1 MLDRTQA
8 KGRPRSKRVVPS
20 WPDTAT
26 PRATSGS
33 ARPRRRAFPDGAHFR
48 VEVPTV
54 NSADAVRTLVRIV
67 EEEAGVKINRID
79 QTAGI
84 MRFSDA
90 EHEAYLDVGRENDIE
105 IFFALGP
112 RGIYDI
118 GAQKM
123 IQLRV
128 GPRVGA
134 AHARHGADRL
144 RHWRTSSASSRMGGR
159 GLLISDEGMLILAH
173 KMRCDGVI
181 PPDVKLMA
189 SAHMGHNNPVT
200 YRMLEEL
207 GADTIASQA
216 RPRLLHPR
224 GAARRGAH
232 PAARAHR
239 QPAGDRRLPCVST
252 DAPEMIRICAPVLL
266 KTGSSVLERHG
277 MVITE
282 ELAIAM
288 ARQVAVSMETIRRYM
303 PEAVADHG
311 PGGGSRDSGLTHDH
325 RSGEIGPRPGGRPIR
340 RPVPSTIRRRH

>member
-1 MLDRTQA
+1 MLDRTTVKADPFEESRAFLQRHGYPA
-8 KGRPRSKRVVPS
+8 GDIWERP
-20 WPDTAT
+20 
-26 PRATSGS
+26 TSE
-33 ARPRRRAFPDGAHFR
+33 ARFPDGAHFR
-48 VEVPTV
+48 IEVPTV
-54 NSADAVRTLVRIV
+54 NSADAVKTLVRIV

-84 MRFSDA
+84 MRFSDK

-123 IQLRV
+123 VNSVWGHASALRTRGMEQIV
-128 GPRVGA
+128 FAMEDIKRIV
-134 AHARHGADRL
+134 
-144 RHWRTSSASSRMGGR
+144 RMGGR

-173 KMRCDGVI
+173 KMRRDGVI
-181 PPDVKLMA
+181 PEDVKLMA
-189 SAHMGHNNPVT
+189 SAHLGHNNPVT
-200 YRMLEEL
+200 YRMLEDL
-207 GADTIASQA
+207 GADTIASQRDLDFSILA
-216 RPRLLHPR
+216 ALRAAVKIPLHVHIDNPQATGGFLR
-224 GAARRGAH
+224 
-232 PAARAHR
+232 
-239 QPAGDRRLPCVST
+239 VY

-303 PEAVADHG
+303 PEAVQTTGKAED
-311 PGGGSRDSGLTHDH
+311 LA
-325 RSGEIGPRPGGRPIR
+325 I
-340 RPVPSTIRRRH
+340 PV

>member
-1 MLDRTQA
+1 MLDTTQA
-8 KGRPRSKRVVPS
+8 KVDPFEASRAFLARHGYPEGDNWERP
-20 WPDTAT
+20 
-26 PRATSGS
+26 TSE
-33 ARPRRRAFPDGAHFR
+33 ARFPDGAHFR
-48 VEVPTV
+48 IEVPTV
-54 NSADAVRTLVRIV
+54 NSADAVKTLVRIV

-123 IQLRV
+123 INSVWGHASALRTRGMEQIV
-128 GPRVGA
+128 
-134 AHARHGADRL
+134 HAMEDIKRIV
-144 RHWRTSSASSRMGGR
+144 RMGGR

-173 KMRCDGVI
+173 KMRQDGVI

-207 GADTIASQA
+207 GADTIASQRDLDFSIIA
-216 RPRLLHPR
+216 ALRAAVRIPLHVHIDNPQATGGFLR
-224 GAARRGAH
+224 FY
-232 PAARAHR
+232 
-239 QPAGDRRLPCVST
+239 

-303 PEAVADHG
+303 PEAVQ
-311 PGGGSRDSGLTHDH
+311 TT
-325 RSGEIGPRPGGRPIR
+325 GRAEDLAI
-340 RPVPSTIRRRH
+340 PV